1 MSSLSP
7 LIRSTLR
14 RGASCGHRLPNTP
27 TSTTSGMI
35 IRCLNNQLVWPP
47 PQMKLEGKDQV
58 QILFEKILFL
68 DLVEV
73 SMLNHLVQTR
83 LGASGGNMSGLG
95 QLEGGQ
101 AAAAAAPVE
110 PAEEKTVFDIKLVSF
125 DAKAKIKIIKEVRAL
140 AGLGLKEAKELVE
153 GAPKVI
159 QKGVKKEAAEE
170 VKKLLEGIGATIE
183 IA

>member
-1 MSSLSP
+1 
-7 LIRSTLR
+7 
-14 RGASCGHRLPNTP
+14 
-27 TSTTSGMI
+27 
-35 IRCLNNQLVWPP
+35 
-47 PQMKLEGKDQV
+47 MKMEGKDQV

-83 LGASGGNMSGLG
+83 LVASGGKMSGFG

-101 AAAAAAPVE
+101 TAASAAAAPVE
-110 PAEEKTVFDIKLVSF
+110 PVEEKTVFDIKLISF

-140 AGLGLKEAKELVE
+140 VGLGLKEAKELVE

-170 VKKLLEGIGATIE
+170 VKKLLEGIGAVIE
-183 IA
+183 ID